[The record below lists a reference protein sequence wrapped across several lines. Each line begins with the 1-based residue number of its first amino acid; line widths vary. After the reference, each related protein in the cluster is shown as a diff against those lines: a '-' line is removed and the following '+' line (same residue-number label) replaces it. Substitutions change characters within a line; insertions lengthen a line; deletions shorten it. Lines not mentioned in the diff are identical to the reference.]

1 MELHCC
7 FSYITT
13 WIEQGIRAW
22 RKKGRKEGRKERK
35 ERKERV
41 LGESEVEVSRYKRSD
56 ANRKRRRMHKRG
68 KGK

>member
-22 RKKGRKEGRKERK
+22 RKKGRKEGRKE
-35 ERKERV
+35 
-41 LGESEVEVSRYKRSD
+41 GEEGEEGEGVRGIRSR
-56 ANRKRRRMHKRG
+56 G
-68 KGK
+68 E